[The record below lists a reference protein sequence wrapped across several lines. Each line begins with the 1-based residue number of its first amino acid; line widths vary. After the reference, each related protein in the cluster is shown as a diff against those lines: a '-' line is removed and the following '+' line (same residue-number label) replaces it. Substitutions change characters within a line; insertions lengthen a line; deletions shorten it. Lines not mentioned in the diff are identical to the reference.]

1 MNLKESQIKV
11 IEMLARNEEAVSKLY
26 KAYAEKFPNYES
38 FWSRLAEEEIEHA
51 CWIRKLHS
59 KIKEGSVYFN
69 EGRFKIEA
77 IQTSLDYLNDWLV
90 KAQKE
95 EISLINAL
103 SLAWD
108 IENALME
115 RKYFEIFE
123 GDSVE
128 LKHVLTNLA
137 DSTKDH
143 RDRVKRAL
151 DENR

>member
-26 KAYAEKFPNYES
+26 KAYAEKFPAHKG
-38 FWSRLAEEEIEHA
+38 FWSRLAEEEIGHA
-51 CWIRKLHS
+51 GWIRKLHS
-59 KIKEGSVYFN
+59 KVKEGSVYFN

-90 KAQKE
+90 KARKE

-128 LKHVLTNLA
+128 LKHVLTDLA
-137 DSTKDH
+137 DSTKNH